1 MAALETD
8 MVCWIRIY
16 DQHKCVNVIYILK
29 FIAPG
34 NKVYWNLY
42 SFIPSMQEMI

>member
-29 FIAPG
+29 FIVLQAIKYIGICTALFP
-34 NKVYWNLY
+34 VRRR
-42 SFIPSMQEMI
+42 